1 MHLHSMTCIW
11 QFSVYFLIVE
21 LDAGTRPN
29 MCNQNEIQLVSI
41 REQFYKKI
49 IFFLQKIRFRFVK
62 LMFLRIL
69 VGKLNI

>member
-11 QFSVYFLIVE
+11 QFSVYFLTVK

-49 IFFLQKIRFRFVK
+49 IFFLQK
-62 LMFLRIL
+62 
-69 VGKLNI
+69 N